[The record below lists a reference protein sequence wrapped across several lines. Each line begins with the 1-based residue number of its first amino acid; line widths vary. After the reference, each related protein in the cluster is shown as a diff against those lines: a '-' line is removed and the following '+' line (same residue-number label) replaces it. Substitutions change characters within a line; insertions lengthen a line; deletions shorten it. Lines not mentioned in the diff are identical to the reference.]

1 MDLQKH
7 LASEHKISPFST
19 YMREIVY
26 GGLDGIVTTFAVV
39 AGFAGAGQP
48 ELATKLGALPVL
60 LFGLANLFADG
71 VSMSLGNFLSLRSE
85 KDVYRGE
92 KEKERNEIR
101 THRDN
106 EMEETIAVLV
116 KRGYAQNDAEDMA
129 QLYAKNEAYWTDFMM
144 NQELE
149 LPNPER
155 QSALA
160 TSLATLAAFVL
171 FGLIPLL
178 PYILSPANASSFVQS
193 ITFTLAAL
201 LLLGA
206 LRWRVIQERLI
217 RSVGETLL
225 LGSVAAAVAYF
236 VGTFF
241 RSYTYLVG

>member
-7 LASEHKISPFST
+7 LAAEHKISPFST

-48 ELATKLGALPVL
+48 ELATTLGALPVL

-85 KDVYRGE
+85 QDVYRGE
-92 KEKERNEIR
+92 KAKERKEIQ
-101 THRDN
+101 TN
-106 EMEETIAVLV
+106 PSVEKEETIAILL
-116 KRGYAQNDAEDMA
+116 KKGYVQKDAEDMTN
-129 QLYAKNEAYWTDFMM
+129 LYAKNEAYWTDFMM

-149 LPNPER
+149 LPNAER
-155 QSALA
+155 QNPLT
-160 TSLATLAAFVL
+160 TSLATFTAFVL
-171 FGLIPLL
+171 FGFIPLL
-178 PYILSPANASSFVQS
+178 PYILSPVATSSFVHS
-193 ITFTLAAL
+193 ITFTLSAL

-206 LRWRVIQERLI
+206 LRWQVVKERLI
-217 RSVGETLL
+217 RSLGETLL
-225 LGSVAAAVAYF
+225 LGSVAATVAYF

-241 RSYTYLVG
+241 RR

>member
-7 LASEHKISPFST
+7 LATEHKISPFST

-39 AGFAGAGQP
+39 AGFAGAGEP
-48 ELATKLGALPVL
+48 ALAARFGALPVL

-92 KEKERNEIR
+92 KDKERGEIR
-101 THRDN
+101 THPDN
-106 EMEETIAVLV
+106 EMEETVAILV
-116 KRGYAQNDAEDMA
+116 RKGYAQKDAQDMA
-129 QLYAKNEAYWTDFMM
+129 RLYAKNEDYWTDFMM

-155 QSALA
+155 QSAMA
-160 TSLATLAAFVL
+160 TSLATFTAFVL

-178 PYILSPANASSFVQS
+178 PYIFSPHTSSSFGVS

-201 LLLGA
+201 LLLGS
-206 LRWRVIQERLI
+206 LRWQVVKEKLA
-217 RSVGETLL
+217 RSIGETLL

-241 RSYTYLVG
+241 RS

>member
-7 LASEHKISPFST
+7 LASEHKISPFSA

-92 KEKERNEIR
+92 KDKERNEIK
-101 THRDN
+101 THKDN
-106 EMEETIAVLV
+106 EMEETVAILL
-116 KRGYAQNDAEDMA
+116 KKGYGQKDAEDMA
-129 QLYAKNEAYWTDFMM
+129 RLYAKNEDYWTDFMM

-155 QSALA
+155 QSALT
-160 TSLATLAAFVL
+160 TSLATFAAFVV

-178 PYILSPANASSFVQS
+178 PYIFAPQASSSFGTSVA
-193 ITFTLAAL
+193 FTLAAL
-201 LLLGA
+201 LILGS
-206 LRWRVIQERLI
+206 LRWQVVKEKLV

-241 RSYTYLVG
+241 RG